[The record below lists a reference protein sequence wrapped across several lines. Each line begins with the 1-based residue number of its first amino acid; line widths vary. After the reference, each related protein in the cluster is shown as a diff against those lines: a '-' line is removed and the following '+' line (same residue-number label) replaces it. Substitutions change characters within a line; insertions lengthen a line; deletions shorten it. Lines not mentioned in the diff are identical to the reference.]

1 MYDAERSCHH
11 CNSFRASFR
20 LFSSLSILFF
30 VIKFYSTNRKWGF
43 PPPLFQVNKGELEP
57 AIYSCFPGL
66 NFRFKQVAF
75 FTFGEAQPLQALLPD
90 RLGGGKGRKQNCV
103 GRPVFHPWLE
113 WYQAVIYP
121 LCASVFRTIK
131 FSKKL

>member
-1 MYDAERSCHH
+1 MMQRDHVIIATVLGLHLSHSLPCQYYYLLTKFTVLTESAD
-11 CNSFRASFR
+11 
-20 LFSSLSILFF
+20 FS
-30 VIKFYSTNRKWGF
+30 
-43 PPPLFQVNKGELEP
+43 PPLFQVNKGELEP

-75 FTFGEAQPLQALLPD
+75 FTFGEAQPLQAVVPD
-90 RLGGGKGRKQNCV
+90 KLGGGKGRKQNCV

-121 LCASVFRTIK
+121 RCVSVFRTIE